1 MADFTLNESSAN
13 ESQKNADANDPGM
26 QLFQLEKVLFEIR
39 QQPGWRLSADIEADY
54 YDSNQ
59 LDSQTLYDM
68 EERGQAPIIENLI
81 KPAID
86 VVLGMEVKSRT
97 DWKVRPGGDGK
108 VNSDLAD
115 ALSLKLHNAELESR
129 ADRSI
134 SDAYAHQ
141 MKVGMGWVE
150 VARESDPMKGPYRVQ
165 NIHRREIWWDWR
177 AKKSDLSDARYLL
190 RRQWLDEDIAIAA
203 FPKAKKIIQVLSGTM
218 AMNDIITTEDTD
230 LAMSLETARTTSIDQ
245 SEWLN
250 AERHLVCIYEMWYR
264 KMVRGYVIRLPNGR
278 VVELNL
284 NNDKHCEA
292 ILCGIAKPQPASF
305 MKPFQSWWIGPHKM
319 SDGPSPYR
327 HDWFP
332 YVPFIGYREDRTGV
346 PYGLIR
352 SMRSGQDDVN
362 SRKQKMRW
370 LLSSSRVLADDD
382 AVKDHN
388 LAAAEVARPDAYV
401 ILNSNRKPSSKFSVE
416 DGGNLATQQFEVYKD
431 AKDSIAQAAGIY
443 QSMMGN
449 NSNASSG
456 TAINSLVEQGT
467 IGLAE
472 INDNARFARRQV
484 GEILL
489 SLVME
494 DLEGRPIAV
503 TIDDGLAER
512 VVNLNT
518 PTLDPQTGAMKLEND
533 VSAANVRVVIDD
545 VQSSPTYR
553 AQQQAQLME
562 LTKSLPPQAQ
572 GLIIDFVIEA
582 TDLPNRREMAERLRT
597 GLGIKSANETPDPE
611 KQQMGQQINQLHGI
625 IQQGQQEVAQG
636 KAAYDKQIADLQA
649 QLQSAQ
655 AGMQAH
661 ETDAKVSEIQAK
673 ADKQEADAM
682 LSRAKAYQIA
692 KAVEISER
700 AEIAA
705 GTVRDQAEQIVE
717 NMVFG
722 HA

>member
-1 MADFTLNESSAN
+1 MADFTLNESMAH
-13 ESQKNADANDPGM
+13 ESQNDASANDPGM
-26 QLFQLEKVLFEIR
+26 QLFQLEKVLFEVR
-39 QQPGWRLSADIEADY
+39 QQPNWRLQADIEADY

-59 LDSQTLYDM
+59 LDAQTLYEM
-68 EERGQAPIIENLI
+68 EERGQAPIIDNLI

-108 VNSDLAD
+108 VKTDLAD

-129 ADRSI
+129 ADRAI

-141 MKVGMGWVE
+141 IKVGLGWIE
-150 VARESDPMKGPYRVQ
+150 IARESDPLKGAYRAQ
-165 NIHRREIWWDWR
+165 NVHRREIFWDWR
-177 AKKSDLSDARYLL
+177 AKKPDLSDARYLL
-190 RRQWLDEDIAIAA
+190 RRQWLDEASAMAA
-203 FPKAKKIIQVLSGTM
+203 FPKAKKIIQAMSGTM
-218 AMNDIITTEDTD
+218 PMNDIIATEDTD
-230 LAMSLETARTTSIDQ
+230 LAMSLETERRTSIDR

-250 AERHLVCIYEMWYR
+250 IDRKLVCIYEMWYR

-284 NNDKHCEA
+284 DNDKHCEA
-292 ILCGIAKPQPASF
+292 ILCGMVKPQPSTF

-332 YVPFIGYREDRTGV
+332 YVPFIGYREDRTNI

-370 LLSSSRVLADDD
+370 LLSSRRVVADDD
-382 AVKDHN
+382 AVQDHN
-388 LAAAEVARPDAYV
+388 VAAAEVARPDAYI
-401 ILNSNRKPSSKFSVE
+401 ILNANRKPGSEFKVE
-416 DGGNLATQQFEVYKD
+416 DGGALAAQQFEVYKD
-431 AKDSIAQAAGIY
+431 AKESIPQAAGIY

-449 NSNASSG
+449 NSNATSG

-484 GEILL
+484 G
-489 SLVME
+489 
-494 DLEGRPIAV
+494 DLEGRPIAI
-503 TIDDGLAER
+503 TIDDGMAER
-512 VVNLNT
+512 VVTLNQ
-518 PTLDPQTGAMKLEND
+518 PVVDPQTGVMKLDND

-572 GLIIDFVIEA
+572 ALIIDFVIEA
-582 TDLPNRREMAERLRT
+582 TDLPKRREMADRLRT
-597 GLGIKSANETPDPE
+597 GLGIKSPNETPDPE
-611 KQQMGQQINQLHGI
+611 KQQMGQQIQQLHGI
-625 IQQGQQEVAQG
+625 IQQGQQEVMQG
-636 KAAYDKQIADLQA
+636 KAAYDQKLADLQK
-649 QLQSAQ
+649 QLEDAQ
-655 AGMQAH
+655 AGMQSQ
-661 ETDAKVSEIQAK
+661 ESNAKVSETNAK
-673 ADKQEADAM
+673 TEKLAADAM
-682 LSRAKAYQIA
+682 LARAKAYQTA
-692 KAVEISER
+692 KDVEIAER
-700 AEIAA
+700 AEIAS
-705 GTVRDQAEQIVE
+705 GMEHDQAEQEVE
-717 NMVFG
+717 GMVFG